1 MARDL
6 WPRTAIAVLRGLP
19 LNAISRLAGRIAH
32 LRLPA
37 ALQQLQI
44 RLFGALFRVDFDEVR
59 DPIATFSCFQ
69 DFFVRR
75 LRDGARPIEAAPEAF
90 VSPCDGAWG
99 SAGAIRDGTILQV
112 KGQPYSL
119 ERLLRSAEDAARFEG
134 GCFAT
139 LYLAPRDYHRFH
151 APCAVRVTAARYL
164 PGTLW
169 PVNDLGLRG
178 VDGLFAQNERL
189 CAFMDVQA
197 EGPRKGAVCVIAI
210 GAAMVGSVRVEFD
223 DLGTNRGGVESV
235 FRDYAEGGV
244 APPTFAK
251 GEELGRFEFGST
263 LVLLAE
269 RGVLELD
276 VRPPGTTVKLGTRI
290 GTLSVAS

>member
-59 DPIATFSCFQ
+59 DPITTFACLQ

-99 SAGAIRDGTILQV
+99 SAGAIRAGTILQV
-112 KGQPYSL
+112 KGRPYSL
-119 ERLLRSAEDAARFEG
+119 GQLLGSARDAARFEG

-139 LYLAPRDYHRFH
+139 LYLSPRDYHRFH
-151 APCAVRVTAARYL
+151 APCAVRVTGARVL
-164 PGTLW
+164 PGRLW

-178 VDGLFAQNERL
+178 VDGLFAQNERV
-189 CAFMDVQA
+189 CAFMEICDPGLRQ
-197 EGPRKGAVCVIAI
+197 GAICLIAV
-210 GAAMVGSVRVEFD
+210 GATMVGSVRVKFD
-223 DLGTNRGGVESV
+223 DLQTNQAGAEPV
-235 FRDYAEGGV
+235 FRDYSKNAA
-244 APPTFAK
+244 APRFAK
-251 GEELGRFEFGST
+251 AEEFGRFEFGST

-269 RGVLELD
+269 RDVLELD
-276 VRPPGTTVKLGTRI
+276 AQPAGTAVKLGARI
-290 GTLSVAS
+290 GTLPVAS